1 MATTTKK
8 KKSTSG
14 GIRAEGRVG
23 LESNN
28 YGTRE
33 NYLARPKSKPSE
45 SLRGKLNKWDNGYAE
60 FIPVGTRESNRTELK
75 RLGDSSFYKSAGK
88 KESSFSCHL
97 NVDGE
102 SADPVGEMDELYLSL
117 TREHRKQPLQLPE
130 GSEGRLLLDTTAVKV
145 WLDRQSRQV
154 QILATLECSPQ
165 IERALLQ
172 AQGDMNRTI
181 GRYREEIVNNANN
194 K

>member
-1 MATTTKK
+1 MKK
-8 KKSTSG
+8 MIK
-14 GIRAEGRVG
+14 A
-23 LESNN
+23 
-28 YGTRE
+28 
-33 NYLARPKSKPSE
+33 
-45 SLRGKLNKWDNGYAE
+45 
-60 FIPVGTRESNRTELK
+60 
-75 RLGDSSFYKSAGK
+75 
-88 KESSFSCHL
+88 FSCHL